1 MYVMN
6 RVLKDN
12 KVVQASSRN
21 KVDAFIEFMVQ
32 KMDLILSAPEDI
44 LIKEGDTVESKN
56 LLLIFI
62 ENDNMYF
69 IA

>member
-44 LIKEGDTVESKN
+44 LIKVGEEKV
-56 LLLIFI
+56 IFYS
-62 ENDNMYF
+62 DLKLKW
-69 IA
+69 